1 MIEPK
6 VKDRPTERRTMNA
19 LNTAIPQPNAP
30 RKLEVKAHV
39 SVPQTEN
46 APVRILLNE
55 DAFVSMLYLERRRAE
70 RTQKRFVLVLMDVSR
85 VMADGQKIRTV
96 QKIAATLSAATR
108 ETDVIGWYVENSLI
122 GLIGT
127 ELGEAS
133 QKVIQE
139 CFISKL
145 RQVCETAVGGEKASA
160 ISVSFHFFPEEIGDG
175 ETDHSANIALYP
187 EFARREER
195 KRFSL
200 TVKRAIDIFGS
211 AAALFFFSP
220 FFLAIAVAIKLSSKG
235 PVLFRQKRLGQHGKT
250 FTVLKFR
257 SMRTDCDSKIH
268 EKYVNQFIAG
278 KADNGDAGA
287 KTQKPVFKLQADP
300 RITRVGHF
308 IRKTSLDEL
317 PQFWNVLAG
326 DMSLVGPRPPVAYEY
341 RAYNVWHRRRVLE
354 IKPGITGLW
363 QVEGRSRTRFDD
375 MVRLDLKYARSWS
388 IWLDLKILAQTP
400 AAVLIGD
407 GAH

>member
-1 MIEPK
+1 MIDPK
-6 VKDRPTERRTMNA
+6 VKEIRERRAMSA
-19 LNTAIPQPNAP
+19 LNTAVPQPNAP

-46 APVRILLNE
+46 SPARILLNE

-85 VMADGQKIRTV
+85 ILGDGQKIRTI
-96 QKIAATLSAATR
+96 QKIAAGLSGATR
-108 ETDVIGWYVENSLI
+108 ETDIIGWYVENNLI
-122 GLIGT
+122 GIIGT
-127 ELGEAS
+127 EVGEAP
-133 QKVIQE
+133 QTVIQE
-139 CFISKL
+139 RFIHKL
-145 RQVCETAVGGEKASA
+145 REICEVAVGKEKAGMV
-160 ISVSFHFFPEEIGDG
+160 SVSFHFFPEEIG
-175 ETDHSANIALYP
+175 ETDKDHSANIALYP

-200 TVKRAIDIFGS
+200 TIKRAIDIFGS
-211 AAALFFFSP
+211 GAALLFLSPFCAVIAAAIRLT
-220 FFLAIAVAIKLSSKG
+220 SKG
-235 PVLFRQKRLGQHGKT
+235 PVLFRQERLGQHGKK

-268 EKYVNQFIAG
+268 EAYVSQFIAG
-278 KADNGDAGA
+278 KADNTAAGA
-287 KTQKPVFKLQADP
+287 DSNKPVYKLQRDP
-300 RITRVGHF
+300 RITSVGHF
-308 IRKTSLDEL
+308 LRKTSLDEL
-317 PQFWNVLAG
+317 PQFWNVFVG

>member
-6 VKDRPTERRTMNA
+6 VKDRPSESRTMSA
-19 LNTAIPQPNAP
+19 LNTAVPQPNAP
-30 RKLEVKAHV
+30 RKLEVRAHV

-46 APVRILLNE
+46 APARILLNE

-70 RTQKRFVLVLMDVSR
+70 RTQKRFVLVLLDVSR
-85 VMADGQKIRTV
+85 VIAGGQKIRTV
-96 QKIAATLSAATR
+96 QRIASGLSTATR
-108 ETDVIGWYVENSLI
+108 ETDIIGWYVGDSLI
-122 GLIGT
+122 GVIGT

-139 CFISKL
+139 RFIAKL
-145 RQVCETAVGGEKASA
+145 RDVCEAAVGKEKAA
-160 ISVSFHFFPEEIGDG
+160 VVSVSFHFFPEEIGDPDK
-175 ETDHSANIALYP
+175 DHSANIALYP
-187 EFARREER
+187 EFARRQER

-200 TVKRAIDIFGS
+200 VVKRAIDIFGS
-211 AAALFFFSP
+211 SAALFFFSP
-220 FFLAIAVAIKLSSKG
+220 FFAAIAIAIKLTSKG
-235 PVLFRQKRLGQHGKT
+235 PVLFRQERLGQHGKK

-268 EKYVNQFIAG
+268 EAYVNQFIAG
-278 KADNGDAGA
+278 KADNAAAGA
-287 KTQKPVFKLQADP
+287 DSSKPVYKLQRDP
-300 RITRVGHF
+300 RITGVGHLL
-308 IRKTSLDEL
+308 RKTSLDEL
-317 PQFWNVLAG
+317 PQFWNVFVG

-363 QVEGRSRTRFDD
+363 QVEGRSRTRFDE
-375 MVRLDLKYARSWS
+375 MVRLDLQYARSWS